1 MPTRTPRTKDTE
13 DGATTRDDRARHEAA
28 EAARARKAARQA
40 ATADPDT
47 AERGERRSRRSRR
60 NRAADAD
67 ASPASSFEA
76 RREALR
82 ERRAAAGDPAEDKG
96 EPPFVVRVVNAWWN
110 RLISAVF
117 SGKVSEET
125 EQYAAHRT
133 TRDYVCNSIGNGAWG
148 ILFPVLTIVAT
159 QLVGTEQAGMLSTA
173 MVVGQLLLF
182 VANYGVRTYQVS
194 DVDEMQSF
202 LDYQINRFLTC
213 ALMMVVGLAY
223 IRIRGY
229 GEPMASVCLWV
240 FVFRAVD
247 GLADVYEGRLQQK
260 DKLYLAGIS
269 QAVRCVLAVVAF
281 TVVLLVTRNLTFA
294 SCALAIG
301 AIASFVL
308 FSLPV
313 TLFETE
319 RSYPASVRGIG
330 EIFRQCLPLFLALFL
345 YNLVDS
351 MPKFAIEGLL
361 GYDEQLYYNALYF
374 PAHAILM
381 TVGLVYKPQLLR
393 LANISQDPA
402 QRRRFNLLMLAMF
415 AVVAV
420 ITGVMAA
427 FMWWLG
433 IPLLSFFYGVD
444 FAPYRSLSLVMVVTG
459 GLCSAI
465 DFLYQIITILR
476 EQGRV
481 TRIYL
486 ISVAFSV
493 PICWLLVG
501 YAGLSG
507 AVVASLVV
515 MGILFVLLVSDF
527 SLIRRKQG

>member
-1 MPTRTPRTKDTE
+1 MMADAGGARPSRHGPR
-13 DGATTRDDRARHEAA
+13 RARQVATDDEEPQMLGRGTHGRGAA
-28 EAARARKAARQA
+28 
-40 ATADPDT
+40 PDKRRRT
-47 AERGERRSRRSRR
+47 RGRRGE
-60 NRAADAD
+60 DAQ
-67 ASPASSFEA
+67 AEPSASSFEG
-76 RREALR
+76 RRAALR
-82 ERRAAAGDPAEDKG
+82 ERRAEAGDEATKG
-96 EPPFVVRVVNAWWN
+96 EAPFVVRVVNAWWN
-110 RLISAVF
+110 RLITAVF

-125 EQYAAHRT
+125 ERYAAHRT

-148 ILFPVLTIVAT
+148 VLFPLLTIVTT
-159 QLVGTEQAGMLSTA
+159 QLSGTEQAGMLSTA

-202 LDYQINRFLTC
+202 YDYQINRFITC
-213 ALMMVVGLAY
+213 ALMMVLGLAY
-223 IRIRGY
+223 IRLRGY
-229 GEPMASVCLWV
+229 GNPMAAVCLWV
-240 FVFRAVD
+240 FVFRMVD

-269 QAVRCVLAVVAF
+269 QALRCVLAVVAF
-281 TVVLLVTRNLTFA
+281 SVVLLVTRNLAMA
-294 SCALAIG
+294 SFALALG

-319 RSYPASVRGIG
+319 RSYPASARGVR
-330 EIFRQCLPLFLALFL
+330 EIFEQCLPLFLALFL

-393 LANISQDPA
+393 LATISQDPA
-402 QRRRFNLLMLAMF
+402 QRRRFSLLMLAMF
-415 AVVAV
+415 AVIAA

-433 IPLLSFFYGVD
+433 VPLLSFFYGVD
-444 FAPYRSLSLVMVVTG
+444 FAPYRSLALVMVVTG

-486 ISVAFSV
+486 VAVAFSV

-527 SLIRRKQG
+527 AALRAKAQA